1 MCVPGY
7 LGDKLVVVG
16 QVSPAVD
23 AAVRSMAARQVCLE
37 RLGARHSDHGR
48 SGRAL
53 QEGAAGPVWLAW
65 EAPQDTGE
73 GRGGWRGGRHEPA
86 GRGRGKGE
94 GGGHKE
100 SMTGLGLGLGLGWGC
115 GCRGCVMDW
124 FFLFQWIWNAKWEQ
138 ACCCQVSHL

>member
-1 MCVPGY
+1 MSHNLRKPVPKGKTRPECVRGVPGY
-7 LGDKLVVVG
+7 LGDKLIVVG

-23 AAVRSMAARQVCLE
+23 AAVRSMAAGQVRLE

-48 SGRAL
+48 GGRAV

-86 GRGRGKGE
+86 GMGGGE
-94 GGGHKE
+94 GDGGRE
-100 SMTGLGLGLGLGWGC
+100 VREGGREEATG
-115 GCRGCVMDW
+115 R
-124 FFLFQWIWNAKWEQ
+124 A
-138 ACCCQVSHL
+138 